1 MNQILKYYRRH
12 GVDLAT
18 LEHDECV
25 NCAVFSPTDQEICVT
40 GSDDYKIK
48 VWISRRR
55 SREIQAAEC
64 TSPTNIPPYSDSV
77 GARQRRKCKG
87 VSF

>member
-1 MNQILKYYRRH
+1 M
-12 GVDLAT
+12 DLAT

-25 NCAVFSPTDQEICVT
+25 SCAVFSPTDQEIWVT

-55 SREIQAAEC
+55 SREIQGAGC
-64 TSPTNIPPYSDSV
+64 KPPTNIPPYSDSV